1 MNAEGFCVPGPLVL
15 NSSFCS
21 SRLLRKD
28 FRIRNTTSPVTT
40 RSPTPS
46 PAVIIQ
52 RCCVLFPACSV
63 PNMISAFSFPR
74 EFLRSQLSVI
84 LCLLFPFSTLDFQL
98 LTFFSNQRCP

>member
-1 MNAEGFCVPGPLVL
+1 MPGPLVL

-63 PNMISAFSFPR
+63 PNMISAFSFARFPASFCALSSALSFACF
-74 EFLRSQLSVI
+74 FL
-84 LCLLFPFSTLDFQL
+84 FQL
-98 LTFFSNQRCP
+98 QTFNC

>member
-1 MNAEGFCVPGPLVL
+1 MNAEGFSVPGPLVL

-63 PNMISAFSFPR
+63 PNMISAFSFAR
-74 EFLRSQLSVI
+74 FRSEERRVGKE
-84 LCLLFPFSTLDFQL
+84 CRY
-98 LTFFSNQRCP
+98 QRCTYNKQKDQHG